1 MEKPKL
7 AVEYYTQDEMVT
19 DVLLYMKLFCTS
31 PAHKQICINPV
42 HTRGWGDHG
51 YHGRYNLMDIWIL
64 SWLSL

>member
-19 DVLLYMKLFCTS
+19 DVSLYMKLFCTS

-42 HTRGWGDHG
+42 HTRGGG
-51 YHGRYNLMDIWIL
+51 GGGGGGG
-64 SWLSL
+64 